1 MVILQLLQQSPTTL
15 TTICFVLGLLV
26 GSFLNVVIYRLP
38 LMLQRDWRQ
47 QCCEFLE
54 IEDPQPAEE
63 KNPLLRKNLSLAQP
77 ASHCPQCQHTIRAWE
92 NIPLI
97 SYALLA
103 GKCASCKVRIP
114 IRYPAVELATGLF
127 SALVAVNFGATW
139 LTLALLLFVW
149 ALIALTMIDFDY
161 QLLPDDITLPLLWLG
176 LAVNTQDLGTGVT
189 TQEAVLGAVVGY
201 LSLWSFYW
209 VFKLATG
216 KDGMG
221 YGDFKLL
228 AALGAWMGWQALLP
242 IIILSSLVGATFGI
256 ASILLMGRDRSAP
269 MPFGPF
275 LAGAGLIMMIWGNQI
290 YSFYMTH
297 FLL

>member
-1 MVILQLLQQSPTTL
+1 MAILQLLQQSPTTL

-63 KNPLLRKNLSLAQP
+63 KNPLLRTDLSLAQP
-77 ASHCPQCQHTIRAWE
+77 ASHCPQCLHTIRAWE

-103 GKCASCKVRIP
+103 GKCARCKVKIP

-127 SALVAVNFGATW
+127 SALIAVNFGATW

-149 ALIALTMIDFDY
+149 ALIALTMIDFDH

-189 TQEAVLGAVVGY
+189 TQESVLGAVVGY

-209 VFKLATG
+209 AFKLATG

>member
-1 MVILQLLQQSPTTL
+1 MAILQLLQQSPTTL
-15 TTICFVLGLLV
+15 TMICFVLGLLV

-38 LMLQRDWRQ
+38 LMLQRDWKQ

-54 IEDPQPAEE
+54 IENPQPAEE
-63 KNPLLRKNLSLAQP
+63 KNPLLQTSLSLAQP
-77 ASHCPQCQHTIRAWE
+77 ASHCPQCHQSIRAWS

-97 SYALLA
+97 SYALLM

-114 IRYPAVELATGLF
+114 IRYPAIELATGLF

-149 ALIALTMIDFDY
+149 ALIALTMIDFDH

-189 TQEAVLGAVVGY
+189 TQESVLGAVVGY

-209 VFKLATG
+209 VFKMATG

-228 AALGAWMGWQALLP
+228 SALGAWMGWQALLP
-242 IIILSSLVGATFGI
+242 IIILSSVVGATIGI

-290 YSFYMTH
+290 YPIFMTH

>member
-1 MVILQLLQQSPTTL
+1 MGPFQLLQQISPNLITVS
-15 TTICFVLGLLV
+15 FVLGLLV

-38 LMLQRDWRQ
+38 IMLQRNWRQ

-54 IEDPQPAEE
+54 IQDPQPAK
-63 KNPLLRKNLSLAQP
+63 KNSPLFWKNLSLAEP
-77 ASHCPQCQHTIRAWE
+77 ASHCPQCQHNIRAWE
-92 NIPLI
+92 NIPLA
-97 SYALLA
+97 SYVLLG

-114 IRYPAVELATGLF
+114 VRYPAVELATGFL
-127 SALVAVNFGATW
+127 SALVAVNFGTTW

-149 ALIALTMIDFDY
+149 ALVALSMIDFDH
-161 QLLPDDITLPLLWLG
+161 QLLPDNITLPLLWLG
-176 LAVNTQDLGTGVT
+176 LAVNTWDLGTGVT
-189 TQEAVLGAVVGY
+189 TQESVLGAAGGY
-201 LSLWSFYW
+201 LSLWSVYW

-242 IIILSSLVGATFGI
+242 IVLLSSLAGATYGI
-256 ASILLMGRDRSAP
+256 GSTLLMSRDKSAP

-275 LAGAGLIMMIWGNQI
+275 LAGAGLIMMIWGNQVL
-290 YSFYMTH
+290 SFYVTR

>member
-103 GKCASCKVRIP
+103 GKCASCKVKIP

-127 SALVAVNFGATW
+127 SALVAVNFDATW

-189 TQEAVLGAVVGY
+189 TQESVLGAVVGY

-297 FLL
+297 FLV

>member
-54 IEDPQPAEE
+54 IEDPQPAEK
-63 KNPLLRKNLSLAQP
+63 KNPLLRTNLSLAQP

-149 ALIALTMIDFDY
+149 ALIALTMIDFDH

-189 TQEAVLGAVVGY
+189 TQESVLGAVVGY

-290 YSFYMTH
+290 YSLYMTH

>member
-1 MVILQLLQQSPTTL
+1 MAILQLLQQSPTTL

-63 KNPLLRKNLSLAQP
+63 KNPLLRTDLSLAQP

-103 GKCASCKVRIP
+103 GKCASCKVKIP

-139 LTLALLLFVW
+139 LALALLLFVW
-149 ALIALTMIDFDY
+149 ALIALTMIDFDH

-290 YSFYMTH
+290 YSSYMTH

>member
-1 MVILQLLQQSPTTL
+1 MTIFQSLQQSQAAFTMV
-15 TTICFVLGLLV
+15 CFSLGLLV
-26 GSFLNVVIYRLP
+26 GSFLNVIIYRLP
-38 LMLQRDWRQ
+38 RMLQVDLRR
-47 QCCEFLE
+47 QCCEFLRL
-54 IEDPQPAEE
+54 EDPLPTDEE
-63 KNPLLRKNLSLAQP
+63 NSLFWTNLSLAQP
-77 ASHCPQCQHTIRAWE
+77 HSHCPKCKHKIRAWE

-97 SYALLA
+97 SYALLC
-103 GKCASCKVRIP
+103 GECANCKVRIP
-114 IRYPAVELATGLF
+114 VRYPAVELATGLL
-127 SALVAVNFGATW
+127 SALVAVNFSATW

-149 ALIALTMIDFDY
+149 ALIALTMIDFDH
-161 QLLPDDITLPLLWLG
+161 QLLPDNITLPLLWLG
-176 LAVNTQDLGTGVT
+176 LAVNTLDFGNGVT
-189 TQEAVLGAVVGY
+189 TQESVLGAAVGY

-242 IIILSSLVGATFGI
+242 IILISSLAGVTFGV
-256 ASILLMGRDRSAP
+256 SSTLLLGRDKSAP

-275 LAGAGLIMMIWGNQI
+275 LAGAGLIMMIWGHQI
-290 YSFYMTH
+290 YSFYITR

>member
-127 SALVAVNFGATW
+127 SALVAVNFDATW

-149 ALIALTMIDFDY
+149 ALIALTMIDFDH

-189 TQEAVLGAVVGY
+189 TQESVLGAVVGY

>member
-127 SALVAVNFGATW
+127 SALVAVNFDATW

-189 TQEAVLGAVVGY
+189 TQESVLGAVVGY

>member
-63 KNPLLRKNLSLAQP
+63 KNPLLRKSLSLAQP
-77 ASHCPQCQHTIRAWE
+77 ASHCPQCQHTIRAWG

-127 SALVAVNFGATW
+127 SALVAVNFDATW

-189 TQEAVLGAVVGY
+189 TQESVLGAVVGY

>member
-1 MVILQLLQQSPTTL
+1 MAILQLLQQSPTTL

-63 KNPLLRKNLSLAQP
+63 KNPLLRTDLSLAKP
-77 ASHCPQCQHTIRAWE
+77 ASHCPQCQNTIRAWE

-103 GKCASCKVRIP
+103 GKCASCKVKIP

-139 LTLALLLFVW
+139 LALALLLFVW
-149 ALIALTMIDFDY
+149 ALIALTMIDFDH

>member
-1 MVILQLLQQSPTTL
+1 MAILQLLQQSPTTL

-63 KNPLLRKNLSLAQP
+63 KNPLLRTDLSLAKP

-97 SYALLA
+97 SYTLLA
-103 GKCASCKVRIP
+103 GKCASCKVKIP

-139 LTLALLLFVW
+139 LALALLLFVW
-149 ALIALTMIDFDY
+149 ALIALTMIDFDH

>member
-127 SALVAVNFGATW
+127 SALVAVNFHATW

-149 ALIALTMIDFDY
+149 ALIALTMIDFDH

-189 TQEAVLGAVVGY
+189 TQESVLGAVVGY

>member
-103 GKCASCKVRIP
+103 GKCDSCKVRIP

-127 SALVAVNFGATW
+127 SALVAVNFHATW

>member
-103 GKCASCKVRIP
+103 GKCASCKVKIP

-127 SALVAVNFGATW
+127 SALVAVNFYATW

-149 ALIALTMIDFDY
+149 ALIALTMIDFDH

-189 TQEAVLGAVVGY
+189 TQESVLGAVVGY

>member
-1 MVILQLLQQSPTTL
+1 MTIFQSLQQSQAAFTMV
-15 TTICFVLGLLV
+15 CFSLGLLV
-26 GSFLNVVIYRLP
+26 GSFLNVIIYRLP
-38 LMLQRDWRQ
+38 RMLQVDLRR
-47 QCCEFLE
+47 QCCEFLRL
-54 IEDPQPAEE
+54 EDPLPTDEE
-63 KNPLLRKNLSLAQP
+63 NSLFWTNLSLAQP
-77 ASHCPQCQHTIRAWE
+77 PSHCPQCKHKIRAWE

-97 SYALLA
+97 SYALLC
-103 GKCASCKVRIP
+103 GECASCKVRIP
-114 IRYPAVELATGLF
+114 VRYPAVELATGLL
-127 SALVAVNFGATW
+127 SALVAVNFSATW

-149 ALIALTMIDFDY
+149 ALIALTMIDFDH
-161 QLLPDDITLPLLWLG
+161 QLLPDNITLPLLWLG
-176 LAVNTQDLGTGVT
+176 LAVNTQDFGTGVT
-189 TQEAVLGAVVGY
+189 TQESVLGAAVGY

-242 IIILSSLVGATFGI
+242 IVLISSLAGVTFGVG
-256 ASILLMGRDRSAP
+256 STLLLGRDKSAP

-275 LAGAGLIMMIWGNQI
+275 LAGAGLIMMIWGHQI
-290 YSFYMTH
+290 YSFYITR

>member
-1 MVILQLLQQSPTTL
+1 MAILQLLQQSPTTL

-63 KNPLLRKNLSLAQP
+63 KNPLLRTDLSLAKP

-103 GKCASCKVRIP
+103 GKCASCKVKIP

-139 LTLALLLFVW
+139 LALALLLFVW
-149 ALIALTMIDFDY
+149 ALIALTMIDFDH

>member
-1 MVILQLLQQSPTTL
+1 MAILQLLQQSPTTL

-63 KNPLLRKNLSLAQP
+63 KNPLLRTDLSLAQP

-103 GKCASCKVRIP
+103 GKCASCKVKIP

-139 LTLALLLFVW
+139 LALALLLFVW
-149 ALIALTMIDFDY
+149 ALIALTMIDFDH

-228 AALGAWMGWQALLP
+228 AALGAWMGLQALLP

>member
-1 MVILQLLQQSPTTL
+1 MAILQLLQQSPTTL

-63 KNPLLRKNLSLAQP
+63 KNPLLRTDLSLAKP
-77 ASHCPQCQHTIRAWE
+77 ASHCPQCKHTIRAWE

-103 GKCASCKVRIP
+103 GKCASCKVKIP

-139 LTLALLLFVW
+139 LALALLLFVW
-149 ALIALTMIDFDY
+149 ALIALTMIDFDH

-275 LAGAGLIMMIWGNQI
+275 LAGAGLIMMIWCNQI

>member
-1 MVILQLLQQSPTTL
+1 MAILQLLQQSPTTL

-54 IEDPQPAEE
+54 IEEPQPAEE
-63 KNPLLRKNLSLAQP
+63 KNPLLRTDLSLAQP

-103 GKCASCKVRIP
+103 GKCASCKVKIP

-149 ALIALTMIDFDY
+149 ALIALTMIDFDH

>member
-1 MVILQLLQQSPTTL
+1 MAILQLLQQSPTTL

-63 KNPLLRKNLSLAQP
+63 KNPLLRTDLSLAKP

-103 GKCASCKVRIP
+103 GKCASCKVKIP

-139 LTLALLLFVW
+139 LALALLLFVW
-149 ALIALTMIDFDY
+149 ALIALTMIDFDH

-221 YGDFKLL
+221 YGGFKLL

>member
-1 MVILQLLQQSPTTL
+1 MAILQLLQQSPATL
-15 TTICFVLGLLV
+15 TTICFLLGLLV

-54 IEDPQPAEE
+54 IEDPQT
-63 KNPLLRKNLSLAQP
+63 KNKNKALSWTKLSLVKP
-77 ASHCPQCQHTIRAWE
+77 ASYCPQCQHKIRAWE
-92 NIPLI
+92 NIPLL
-97 SYALLA
+97 SYALLG
-103 GKCASCKVRIP
+103 GKCANCKVRIP
-114 IRYPAVELATGLF
+114 ARYPALELATGLL

-149 ALIALTMIDFDY
+149 ALISLTVIDFDH

-176 LAVNTQDLGTGVT
+176 LAVNTQELGTGVT
-189 TQEAVLGAVVGY
+189 TQDSVLGAIVGY
-201 LSLWSFYW
+201 LSLWSLYW
-209 VFKLATG
+209 VCKLATG
-216 KDGMG
+216 KEGMG

-242 IIILSSLVGATFGI
+242 VIFLSSLVGATFGVG
-256 ASILLMGRDRSAP
+256 SILLMGRDKSAP

-275 LAGAGLIMMIWGNQI
+275 LAGAGLIMMIWGDQFDPLYI
-290 YSFYMTH
+290 TR
-297 FLL
+297 LLL

>member
-103 GKCASCKVRIP
+103 GKCASCKVKIP

-127 SALVAVNFGATW
+127 SALVAVNFHATW

-149 ALIALTMIDFDY
+149 ALIALTMIDFDH

-189 TQEAVLGAVVGY
+189 TQESVLGAVVGY

>member
-1 MVILQLLQQSPTTL
+1 MAILQLLQQSPTTL

-127 SALVAVNFGATW
+127 SALVAVNFHATW

-149 ALIALTMIDFDY
+149 ALIALTMIDFDH

-189 TQEAVLGAVVGY
+189 TQESVLGAVVGY